1 MRLTNKDPANY
12 SNINDV
18 PVMLTVEEF
27 GKLLRIS
34 RNTAYD
40 YVRSGLVPSVRVGK
54 QIRIFRD
61 DVFALRRFGDGPHA
75 S

>member
-1 MRLTNKDPANY
+1 MNHDAIQSYIKID
-12 SNINDV
+12 DV

-34 RNTAYD
+34 RNTAYA
-40 YVRSGLVPSVRVGK
+40 YVRSGVVPSVKGGK

-61 DVFALRRFGDGPHA
+61 DVYAMRRFGIPPDIP
-75 S
+75 